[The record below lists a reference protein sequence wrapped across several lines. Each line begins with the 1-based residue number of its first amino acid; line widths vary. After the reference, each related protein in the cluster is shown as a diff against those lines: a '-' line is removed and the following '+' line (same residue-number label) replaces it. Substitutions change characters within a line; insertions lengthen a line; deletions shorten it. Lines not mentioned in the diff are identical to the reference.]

1 MNKKQQLQELVR
13 HIVRQTLKELMSSD
27 QQLQQQSMM
36 NDDPSRPPVD
46 AMTPLEKAK
55 QDREQE
61 KRRRDAL
68 KSSEEELKT
77 AKKEADFQ
85 KQKLDQS
92 KRFNIPTLQK
102 KIQGLKGGVGG
113 GI

>member
-1 MNKKQQLQELVR
+1 MKSKQQLQELVR
-13 HIVRQTLKELMSSD
+13 HIVRQTLKELMFSSD
-27 QQLQQQSMM
+27 KQQTQQGMM
-36 NDDPSRPPVD
+36 DNDPTRPPVD

-55 QDREQE
+55 QGREQE
-61 KRRRDAL
+61 KVRKDAL
-68 KSSEEELKT
+68 KRSEEELKT

-102 KIQGLKGGVGG
+102 KIQGLKGGLG

>member
-1 MNKKQQLQELVR
+1 MNNKQQLQELVR
-13 HIVRQTLKELMSSD
+13 HIVRQALKELMYSGD
-27 QQLQQQSMM
+27 LQQQQQADMM
-36 NDDPSRPPVD
+36 DDPSRPPVD
-46 AMTPLEKAK
+46 AMTPIEKAK

-68 KSSEEELKT
+68 KASEEELKT
-77 AKKEADFQ
+77 AKKESDFQ

-102 KIQGLKGGVGG
+102 KIQGLKGGIG